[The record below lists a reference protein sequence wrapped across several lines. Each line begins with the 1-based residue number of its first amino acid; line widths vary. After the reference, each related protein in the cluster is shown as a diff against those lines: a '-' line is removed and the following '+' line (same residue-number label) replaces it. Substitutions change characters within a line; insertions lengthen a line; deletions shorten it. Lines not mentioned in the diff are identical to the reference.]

1 MSLSVALPTA
11 LNAELSAYLLPGDAE
26 EDLCFGIYFP
36 SRGERRE
43 SAILNEWLPP
53 LPGERHR
60 HGNASFEA
68 TYLLRAVGR
77 AREAGGGVFFAH
89 SHPLGKGWQ
98 GMSDDDVDA
107 ESGMARQ
114 VEAATGLPLV
124 GLTLGEES
132 NWSARS
138 WPAARRHEAESVRVA
153 GKRLALSWNPTLRPP
168 PQAGE
173 SQVRSVSAWGP
184 AAQADLGRL
193 RIGIVGVG
201 SVGAIVGEILA
212 RSGVGEV
219 VLLDFDRVELK
230 NLDRLL
236 HAYRDDA
243 IARRFKVDVLAEALR
258 RSATAQ
264 GFCVQALR
272 ASIVEPA
279 GFRAALDCDI
289 LFSCVDRPWP
299 RAALNLIAYAHLI
312 PVIDGGIAI
321 YSPGGRMRRADYR
334 THLVA
339 SGRRCLE
346 CLGQYDPGLVQT
358 ERAGFL
364 EDPAY
369 VAGLP
374 DEHPLRRGEN
384 VFAFSAATAAA
395 EVLQMISAL
404 VAPLGIADIGAQIYH
419 AVNGRLDVDLRPC
432 EERCLYSGRFL
443 ARGDRTG
450 IEVTGRHGAAEEARK
465 GVPAEAEVEATGGG

>member
-1 MSLSVALPTA
+1 MSLSVALATA
-11 LNAELSAYLLPGDAE
+11 LDAELSAHLLSCDAE

-43 SAILNEWLPP
+43 SAVLNEWLPP

-60 HGNASFEA
+60 HGNASFEPI
-68 TYLLRAVGR
+68 YFLRAVGR
-77 AREAGGGVFFAH
+77 ARETGGGIFFAH
-89 SHPLGKGWQ
+89 SHPLGEGWQ
-98 GMSDDDVDA
+98 GMSDDDLDA

-114 VEAATGLPLV
+114 AEAATGLPLV
-124 GLTLGEES
+124 GLTLGGDGS
-132 NWSARS
+132 WSARS
-138 WPAARRHEAESVRVA
+138 WPAARRREAESVRVA
-153 GKRLALSWNPTLRPP
+153 GKRLALSWNPALRPP
-168 PQAGE
+168 PRAGE

-193 RIGIVGVG
+193 RIGIVGAG

-212 RSGVGEV
+212 RSGVGEI

-236 HAYRDDA
+236 HAYREDA

-258 RSATAQ
+258 RSATAPD
-264 GFCVQALR
+264 FSVRALR
-272 ASIVEPA
+272 NSVVEPT
-279 GFRAALDCDI
+279 GFRAALDCDV

-321 YSPGGRMRRADYR
+321 YSPGGQLRRADYR
-334 THLVA
+334 AHLVA
-339 SGRRCLE
+339 PGRRCLE

-358 ERAGFL
+358 ERQGLL

-384 VFAFSAATAAA
+384 VFVFSAATAGA

-404 VAPLGIADIGAQIYH
+404 LAPVGIADIGAQIYH
-419 AVNGRLDVDLRPC
+419 AANGRLDVELRPC

-443 ARGDRTG
+443 ARGDRAG
-450 IEVTGRHGAAEEARK
+450 IDVTAAHLVAERARK
-465 GVPAEAEVEATGGG
+465 GEPAEAGGADPSAG